1 MEKEKLQQFFATGLY
16 AITGEKHSRG
26 RSNIQVVEEL
36 IAAGVKI
43 IQYREKEKKPLYK
56 YQECLQI
63 RELTQKAGVLF
74 IVNDD
79 LDIARLVG
87 ADGVHVGQ
95 EDLPLA
101 LVRKLVGQEMIIG
114 VSTHSPEQAQEALQ
128 GGADYIGV
136 GPIFPTQTKEKA
148 EQPVGLEY
156 LDYVVEKIPLP
167 FVAIGGIK
175 AQNIRE
181 VRRRGA
187 RCVALISELLG
198 APDIRAKVQELR
210 ELMEA
215 EETRP

>member
-1 MEKEKLQQFFATGLY
+1 MEREKLQRIFDTGLY
-16 AITGEKHSRG
+16 AITGEKFSRG
-26 RSNIQVVEEL
+26 KSNIQVVEEL

-63 RELTQKAGVLF
+63 RELTKKAGVMF

-101 LVRKLVGQEMIIG
+101 LVRQLVGPKMVIG
-114 VSTHSPEQAQEALQ
+114 VSTHSPEQAQAALK

-136 GPIFPTQTKEKA
+136 GPIFATQTKEDA
-148 EQPVGLEY
+148 CRPVGFAY
-156 LDYVVEKIPLP
+156 LDYVVQNIPLP

-175 AQNIRE
+175 AENIQE

-187 RCVALISELLG
+187 RCVALVSELLG
-198 APDIRAKVQELR
+198 APDIRAKVEELR
-210 ELMEA
+210 KLMEA
-215 EETRP
+215 VSC